1 MFQMFQMLFKKMV
14 KVNNEFCSS
23 SNTDSNLDISH
34 SQCDG
39 TPLDLAHGPS
49 LQGVALL
56 NIPFTHGGSN
66 LWGEHHTKHRLGKRK
81 KRPDKELSTSS
92 FNSVDL
98 TAAIQGKCIDNV

>member
-1 MFQMFQMLFKKMV
+1 M
-14 KVNNEFCSS
+14 EFV
-23 SNTDSNLDISH
+23 TLH
-34 SQCDG
+34 AFHRLQCDG

-66 LWGEHHTKHRLGKRK
+66 LWGEHHSRYRLGRRK
-81 KRPDKELSTSS
+81 KRPDKELSTNS

-98 TAAIQGKCIDNV
+98 TAAIQGEFNARNN